1 MQRVWSENWP
11 CLSPR
16 GASRCHSLAFAFL
29 HINKRPSLCFSYSWP
44 WIARRRHKILS
55 IVFPIRFQQSSH
67 KTRARL
73 ALSLTWCCENHL
85 LKNPV
90 KIQFLLIGS
99 RQLLRR
105 RIIITDY
112 VGNRVDTGSS
122 SSTCQPSLINALPWE
137 SILDLSV
144 LELDSTIKLAK
155 HWASSQLSSSTC
167 FPYTYCAW

>member
-1 MQRVWSENWP
+1 MGDIKAKIIGKDNTGRENATGLEWELTP
-11 CLSPR
+11 CQSPR

-29 HINKRPSLCFSYSWP
+29 HINKWPSLCFSYFWP
-44 WIARRRHKILS
+44 WISCRHKILT

-73 ALSLTWCCENHL
+73 ALSVTWCCEIH

-99 RQLLRR
+99 SQLLRR
-105 RIIITDY
+105 RIILVMWATAL
-112 VGNRVDTGSS
+112 DTGSS

-137 SILDLSV
+137 AILNLSV
-144 LELDSTIKLAK
+144 LELDSTIKLTK
-155 HWASSQLSSSTC
+155 H
-167 FPYTYCAW
+167 